1 MAKFLPYAILAGIVV
16 IFFIVCYILYAGGKS
31 GDKKGGRQKKNNQ
44 SFAEQRELEQ
54 KRSLSV
60 RELDR
65 GNTAPVTKLT
75 RDNRRER
82 QEDPKETAFVTTKG
96 EAVRKGG
103 KIVYQEV
110 PAASHPAGTEADAT
124 KILSRSEI
132 LAAMEKKDKE
142 EAAIQKAELGEL
154 RREKRSHGESDE
166 LAGMASVVAA
176 DLAEKEAEKLP
187 FTQPMEPLSAVHI
200 TDSGAKKRDLDKTRS
215 MKPVHVDA
223 AGTERRTAADAAVI
237 QRVAAHSSDDSDKA
251 AWRKEPL
258 RDSPI
263 IALCVKTFLNQYG
276 FVTEDLTKQVQ
287 YITAAAFERIGCRS
301 ETDRT
306 EAMRSFDAQEAL
318 RNIQKAYAAHPEDY
332 VAPVL
337 LRAFYDIVCRPQ
349 TETRHLVAM
358 DALKV
363 MPYLSRSHYQILSML
378 LLFLYSR
385 NSHNVDKETFVQYI
399 DKYVMPV
406 INRFP
411 TERPYFQQLDYL
423 NCTAVEEKET
433 HFAEILADS
442 YPLLFRYHGF
452 TEEELRKALHGKQIP
467 KEFVVQ
473 SFNSPLIKLA
483 LVDDV
488 MSARFFRLTGI
499 TDRSVQERLLRL
511 AHKRPAS
518 FRGEEALDIM
528 EDISPVLAD
537 LSDIWDSTMLRVSTL
552 SLLGLYLA
560 QGYVKQVVGE
570 EFDLSRWFE

>member
-1 MAKFLPYAILAGIVV
+1 
-16 IFFIVCYILYAGGKS
+16 
-31 GDKKGGRQKKNNQ
+31 
-44 SFAEQRELEQ
+44 
-54 KRSLSV
+54 
-60 RELDR
+60 
-65 GNTAPVTKLT
+65 
-75 RDNRRER
+75 
-82 QEDPKETAFVTTKG
+82 
-96 EAVRKGG
+96 
-103 KIVYQEV
+103 
-110 PAASHPAGTEADAT
+110 
-124 KILSRSEI
+124 
-132 LAAMEKKDKE
+132 
-142 EAAIQKAELGEL
+142 
-154 RREKRSHGESDE
+154 
-166 LAGMASVVAA
+166 
-176 DLAEKEAEKLP
+176 
-187 FTQPMEPLSAVHI
+187 
-200 TDSGAKKRDLDKTRS
+200 
-215 MKPVHVDA
+215 
-223 AGTERRTAADAAVI
+223 
-237 QRVAAHSSDDSDKA
+237 
-251 AWRKEPL
+251 
-258 RDSPI
+258 
-263 IALCVKTFLNQYG
+263 
-276 FVTEDLTKQVQ
+276 
-287 YITAAAFERIGCRS
+287 
-301 ETDRT
+301 
-306 EAMRSFDAQEAL
+306 
-318 RNIQKAYAAHPEDY
+318 
-332 VAPVL
+332 
-337 LRAFYDIVCRPQ
+337 
-349 TETRHLVAM
+349 M